1 MASPRR
7 LRAAT
12 ALACAWV
19 AAFLSAPAAGE
30 GDGGASAAFPPV
42 EPGVPAP
49 SSSTTAPALE
59 DAPAVRSPVA
69 PPGDAGA
76 PAAPRGPDVTGE
88 GRTLRPYVRPPREPE
103 APRARADAGGVLPRD
118 LPFRHDG
125 LYLRAAM
132 GLGMLY
138 DRLETNS
145 YGFAFRRRDGRL
157 GNLTAF
163 AAGSELAVGGC
174 LADGFVLGIGLF
186 TLLSPFPAI
195 EASGEGDWY
204 ELDLEQLAL
213 VAPHVDVYPWP
224 GRGWHFQG
232 AFGVAALTVGDAAT
246 PDGSSRPIQ
255 DHVALGP
262 GFMRAAGR
270 EFWIGERWS
279 FGGTVRWEHGWGAGT
294 GFDGIRFTHR
304 AGGLV
309 GLVGFTLN

>member
-7 LRAAT
+7 HCAAT
-12 ALACAWV
+12 AFALAW
-19 AAFLSAPAAGE
+19 AATVLPARAAGE
-30 GDGGASAAFPPV
+30 AAGDASAAFPPV
-42 EPGVPAP
+42 EPVAPAP
-49 SSSTTAPALE
+49 PPSAS
-59 DAPAVRSPVA
+59 APAVGGAPASRPPAA
-69 PPGDAGA
+69 PPRDAGA

-88 GRTLRPYVRPPREPE
+88 GRTLRPYVRPPMEPE
-103 APRARADAGGVLPRD
+103 APRARADADGVLPRD

-125 LYLRAAM
+125 IYLRAAM
-132 GLGMLY
+132 GLGLLY
-138 DRLETNS
+138 DRLQTDY
-145 YGFAFRRRDGRL
+145 YGFALRRRDGRL

-163 AAGSELAVGGC
+163 AAGSELALGGC

-186 TLLSPFPAI
+186 TLLAPYPAI

-213 VAPHVDVYPWP
+213 VAPHVDFYPWP
-224 GRGWHFQG
+224 SRGWHVQG

-262 GFMRAAGR
+262 GLMLAAGR

-304 AGGLV
+304 AGGVV